1 MKVICVFLAS
11 DRSESRIGFR
21 YDLSG
26 VLVEV
31 WATLGEFQHTLLEDS
46 KASGEQ
52 GCCLPTRR
60 NRD

>member
-1 MKVICVFLAS
+1 MKLELGWTSLESLEGVKGYGRTMMKVICVFLAS

-31 WATLGEFQHTLLEDS
+31 WATLEEF
-46 KASGEQ
+46 
-52 GCCLPTRR
+52 R
-60 NRD
+60 